1 MYIRQNRM
9 LFRLC
14 LSEFKQN
21 AFHRHDTYIPISR
34 TIVFVKQMRS
44 VVIRVKASAKKSQAH
59 FNICQFVGTIMFTPS
74 NFKTLALATNLAWYS
89 GVVPYH
95 FIKSKITH
103 DLELV
108 CEPSR
113 KRKLFVVSA
122 FFINT
127 FYMLFIFFRIFQK
140 LVLSDDKVSIEFLVK
155 MGYIFSAYLLPVVL
169 QINTLKHWKETSQ
182 FIVQYIRFYKKV
194 QG

>member
-1 MYIRQNRM
+1 MP
-9 LFRLC
+9 C
-14 LSEFKQN
+14 LSESKQPGHFIPEQN
-21 AFHRHDTYIPISR
+21 IFHRHEMYNLPDLMNNGICWADAVGQEVSFENILKPSSTYASVYEIR
-34 TIVFVKQMRS
+34 TV
-44 VVIRVKASAKKSQAH
+44 
-59 FNICQFVGTIMFTPS
+59 MFTPT
-74 NFKTLALATNLAWYS
+74 NFKTLALATNFAWYS

-95 FIKSKITH
+95 FVKTKTTN

-108 CEPSR
+108 CEPSG

-122 FFINT
+122 FSINA
-127 FYMLFIFFRIFQK
+127 FYILFISFRIFQK
-140 LVLSDDKVSIEFLVK
+140 LVLSDDKASIEFLVK

-169 QINTLKHWKETSQ
+169 QINTLKHWKETSE